1 MEIISY
7 IKLNTI
13 KINFTCLFTFLNV
26 TTKKSKITC
35 PFFKITI
42 RFYRT
47 VLIQR
52 VVYFQAQMK
61 DYK

>member
-26 TTKKSKITC
+26 ITKKSKITC

-42 RFYRT
+42 HFYKT
-47 VLIQR
+47 VLI
-52 VVYFQAQMK
+52 
-61 DYK
+61 

>member
-1 MEIISY
+1 MEKISY
-7 IKLNTI
+7 SKLNTI
-13 KINFTCLFTFLNV
+13 KISFTCLFTFLNV

-35 PFFKITI
+35 SFFKTTI
-42 RFYRT
+42 CFYRT
-47 VLIQR
+47 VLIYR

>member
-26 TTKKSKITC
+26 TTKQSKITC
-35 PFFKITI
+35 PFF
-42 RFYRT
+42 
-47 VLIQR
+47 
-52 VVYFQAQMK
+52 
-61 DYK
+61 